1 MASSAYRLGWLMA
14 QLFDERRLQVDEL
27 FSPPFNPDVQLPLVA
42 ELALAR
48 KRELAL
54 ADLRDLLADVA
65 SGASDADVKAAGLAD
80 QFNAAAFAEKLKA
93 LHHAILDRLIGDDQ
107 QISAYQLGLAL
118 SDTCWL
124 ATPEGGPQSF
134 VTMFQRGQVASLKT
148 WLASA
153 GDTIPSGS
161 AGIIGQSL
169 ENWQDWIEVNAK
181 GITNN
186 WRSGDQAAQ
195 IVKALHIQAMAW
207 HSVLAGDPQTSGGPT
222 MSAWLQAASSV
233 VRAARTVT
241 VSALRKFWWL
251 MLIVAVVVAGVLV
264 IVIVSLHGASRVWTS
279 LVWVGGTVGGVG
291 VSFRSAVSKAMSG
304 AESQVWIAAR
314 LDAAAWNVTWLPTLK
329 QNRSQQRSLN
339 RAGVAMPQVRADLE
353 AAAAPAL
360 AAPAPAAPSPAAPA
374 PKA

>member
-1 MASSAYRLGWLMA
+1 VASSAYRLGWLMA

-27 FSPPFNPDVQLPLVA
+27 FSPPFNPDIQLPVVAGLV
-42 ELALAR
+42 LAR

-54 ADLRDLLADVA
+54 ADLHDLLADVA

-80 QFNAAAFAEKLKA
+80 QFNATVFAERLKA
-93 LHHAILDRLIGDDQ
+93 LHQAILDQVVGDDQ

-134 VTMFQRGQVASLKT
+134 IAMFQRGQVASLKT

-186 WRSGDQAAQ
+186 WRSGDQAEQ

-207 HSVLAGDPQTSGGPT
+207 HSVLVGDPQTSGGPT

-241 VSALRKFWWL
+241 VSALRRFWWL
-251 MLIVAVVVAGVLV
+251 MLIISVVVAGVLV
-264 IVIVSLHGASRVWTS
+264 IVIVTLHGSSRVWTS
-279 LVWVGGTVGGVG
+279 LLWVGGSLGGVG
-291 VSFRSAVSKAMSG
+291 LGFRSSVGNAMSG
-304 AESQVWIAAR
+304 ATSEVWAAAR
-314 LDAAAWNVTWLPTLK
+314 LDADAWNVTWLPALK
-329 QNRSQQRSLN
+329 QSRSQQRSLD
-339 RAGVAMPQVRADLE
+339 RAGVAMPQMRANLE
-353 AAAAPAL
+353 AAAAPK
-360 AAPAPAAPSPAAPA
+360 
-374 PKA
+374 PKAGA